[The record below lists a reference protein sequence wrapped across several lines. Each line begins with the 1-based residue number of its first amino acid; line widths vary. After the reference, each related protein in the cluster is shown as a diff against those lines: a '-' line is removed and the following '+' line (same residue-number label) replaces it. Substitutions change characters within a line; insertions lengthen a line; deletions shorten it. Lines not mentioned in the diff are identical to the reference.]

1 MKKPKVNKSG
11 KLPRPYI
18 DDYGY
23 LNDRQAIVDIFAKYW
38 ANHTMHEMAAYIAG
52 YFYRQHQANVAEI
65 KRLRAI
71 VAELNGE
78 DDFYEVNE
86 KCKEAVERAKSW
98 LTLT

>member
-11 KLPRPYI
+11 KLPRPSI
-18 DDYGY
+18 NDYGY
-23 LNDRQAIVDIFAKYW
+23 LNDVQGVIDIFAEKW
-38 ANHTMHEMAAYIAG
+38 PNHTMHEMASYIAG
-52 YFYRQHQANVAEI
+52 YFYRKHQANVAEI

-71 VAELNGE
+71 VAELSGE

-86 KCKEAVERAKSW
+86 KYKEAVERAKSW